1 MALPTSPL
9 CCQKRAAR
17 PRVTARA
24 AASTS
29 TKSARVSEPPPP
41 SCEPRRAPLR
51 AGKAQTSGSARHGQ
65 SASPGPFLNV
75 YFHHPT
81 RCQYLTGPS
90 ALVSCFLR
98 LLKHMGYGARFFKIT
113 KAAHEYTGQ
122 QLRQPVS
129 TQGGD
134 MSRSPLPCWPS
145 RASGQ
150 GCSAGGVWGAGG
162 DGGAPARE
170 DGWQCGETESPARA
184 RLLLPRLCVSPDT
197 SLSRI
202 LKEVF
207 TLVKKKKYTALLK
220 S

>member
-9 CCQKRAAR
+9 CCQNRAAR
-17 PRVTARA
+17 PGVTVRA

-29 TKSARVSEPPPP
+29 AKSAQVSEPPTP
-41 SCEPRRAPLR
+41 SCEPRRAPLG
-51 AGKAQTSGSARHGQ
+51 AGKAQTPGSARHGQ
-65 SASPGPFLNV
+65 RASPGPFLNV
-75 YFHHPT
+75 YLHHPT
-81 RCQYLTGPS
+81 RFQYLTGPS
-90 ALVSCFLR
+90 ALLSCFLR

-113 KAAHEYTGQ
+113 KAAPEYTGQ

-134 MSRSPLPCWPS
+134 MSRSPLLCWPS

-150 GCSAGGVWGAGG
+150 DARLGEY
-162 DGGAPARE
+162 GAPE
-170 DGWQCGETESPARA
+170 VMGEPLHGRMAGSVVRQSPARA

-197 SLSRI
+197 SPSRI

-207 TLVKKKKYTALLK
+207 TLV
-220 S
+220 